1 MTTTDRD
8 RLAGIIAP
16 ALVST
21 NPNRV
26 QEFDDLLKHAQRRW
40 IARASE
46 VADALL
52 AAGVT
57 LPRRLET
64 AEELDALPKHT
75 TIVTFYECVIQLGE
89 ATGRGWRVGFVPG
102 VGPMRTVSVS
112 DLPAIVL
119 WTPGGAQ

>member
-1 MTTTDRD
+1 MTTIDRD
-8 RLAGIIAP
+8 QLRAVLYDTICT
-16 ALVST
+16 AL
-21 NPNRV
+21 
-26 QEFDDLLKHAQRRW
+26 DDTVGSGYTQDDAEYVLDAALDAL
-40 IARASE
+40 
-46 VADALL
+46 DTALL

-57 LPRRLET
+57 LPRRIET
-64 AEELDALPKHT
+64 VEELDALPKHT
-75 TIVTFYECVIQLGE
+75 TIVTFYDCVIQLGE